1 MNRTELLSGI
11 VVGAGLM
18 YLMDPVQGRRR
29 RALARDQVTRGIN
42 RSRRYLRAAGH
53 DLSNRVAGTAATFN
67 HRADPAPIP
76 DDVLAPRVHSGIGRV
91 VSHPGAVHV
100 MADRGTVR
108 LDGVVLAHEL
118 SGLLAAVRDVEGVR
132 AIDNRLQVRMHADDV
147 PGLQGAGTPPRRSVR
162 HLMRAPG
169 VQVTAFVGGVLT
181 AGCVTLA
188 WSRR

>member
-1 MNRTELLSGI
+1 MTRTELLSGM

-18 YLMDPVQGRRR
+18 FLMDPAQGRRR
-29 RALARDQVTRGIN
+29 RALARDQVSRGVN

-53 DLSNRVAGTAATFN
+53 DLSNRIAGTAAALR
-67 HRADPAPIP
+67 HGEDSAPVG
-76 DDVLAPRVHSGIGRV
+76 DDVLTARVHTAFGRI

-100 MADRGTVR
+100 IARRGVVR
-108 LDGVVLAHEL
+108 LDGAILADEL
-118 SGLLAAVRDVEGVR
+118 AGLLAAVRDVEGVR

-147 PGLQGAGTPPRRSVR
+147 PGLQSAGTPPRRSVR